1 MKTKPKKKPAP
12 RKRKIIT
19 NPNNANQWLAD
30 PRQEL
35 FWANYTDPKSK
46 TFGNALQ
53 SAKKAGFSPA
63 YANRI
68 TAEMPTWLAE
78 KLRKMRHRKMVELAE
93 KNLTDIL
100 TMKTMN
106 TKITK
111 LGQIVKFDDYNLR
124 RIKSDISKFV
134 AERLDKETYSQKII
148 EDTGDNKTVLVQ
160 IEAFTRKLAEDITK
174 PKAIDPIKIA
184 ENIKS
189 SSQNNETKE
198 VGDNNRD
205 PAGGSGA

>member
-1 MKTKPKKKPAP
+1 
-12 RKRKIIT
+12 
-19 NPNNANQWLAD
+19 
-30 PRQEL
+30 
-35 FWANYTDPKSK
+35 
-46 TFGNALQ
+46 
-53 SAKKAGFSPA
+53 
-63 YANRI
+63 
-68 TAEMPTWLAE
+68 
-78 KLRKMRHRKMVELAE
+78 
-93 KNLTDIL
+93 
-100 TMKTMN
+100 MKTMN